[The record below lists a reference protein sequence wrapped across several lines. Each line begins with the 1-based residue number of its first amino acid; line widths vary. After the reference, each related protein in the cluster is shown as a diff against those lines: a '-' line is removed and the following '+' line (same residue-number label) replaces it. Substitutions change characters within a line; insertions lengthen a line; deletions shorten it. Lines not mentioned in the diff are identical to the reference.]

1 MATAEEWSEME
12 NRAVKGRLFAQL
24 PAQPDFSSSVL
35 KAKKESS
42 LTSSL
47 FTDIPHC
54 KIRVASFK
62 EYCTVTGSGVYERG
76 RIRGSSRSV
85 TTKRASCSQQITW
98 AENLLMDPGSPPP
111 VSNQSLRIFQ
121 INRRAFCEVGLY

>member
-24 PAQPDFSSSVL
+24 PAQPDFPSSVL

-47 FTDIPHC
+47 FTDIPPP
-54 KIRVASFK
+54 
-62 EYCTVTGSGVYERG
+62 ENQGGLLQGVLHGDR
-76 RIRGSSRSV
+76 
-85 TTKRASCSQQITW
+85 KRR
-98 AENLLMDPGSPPP
+98 L
-111 VSNQSLRIFQ
+111 
-121 INRRAFCEVGLY
+121 